1 MMLEGGPSP
10 FAEPEQMNFDGL
22 DLPAFNTGNNE
33 AVKEA
38 INYTDQ

>member
-10 FAEPEQMNFDGL
+10 FAEPEQMNFDGP
-22 DLPAFNTGNNE
+22 DVPAFNTGNNE